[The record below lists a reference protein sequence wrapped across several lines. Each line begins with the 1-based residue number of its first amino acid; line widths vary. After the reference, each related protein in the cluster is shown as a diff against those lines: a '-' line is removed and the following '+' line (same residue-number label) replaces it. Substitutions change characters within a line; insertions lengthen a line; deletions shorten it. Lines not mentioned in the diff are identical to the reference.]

1 MNLDP
6 LIAAQIDRKLIR
18 MSILMYVDTE
28 EPIRAWMGVAP
39 LEKAADA
46 VDLTGGTY
54 LGLGAM
60 QGVPALQQL
69 TNGQAQR
76 IELTLSGVDER
87 VAALADAE
95 AADVRSRIVTLGLQF
110 FGPDWQPLG
119 DTVWIW
125 DGEADVVKAE
135 MISTPDFTRVRTVS
149 LSVGSTTT
157 GRRRPRLNTFTR
169 SQQRRRSSTDAFCD
183 RTGLYSN
190 DSELKWPP

>member
-18 MSILMYVDTE
+18 MSMLMHVDTVE
-28 EPIRAWMGVAP
+28 VIRAWTGTGP
-39 LEKAADA
+39 FEKAADA

-54 LGLGAM
+54 LGLGEM

-95 AADVRSRIVTLGLQF
+95 AGDVRSRIVTLGLQF

-135 MISTPDFTRVRTVS
+135 SVSTPDFTRLRTVS